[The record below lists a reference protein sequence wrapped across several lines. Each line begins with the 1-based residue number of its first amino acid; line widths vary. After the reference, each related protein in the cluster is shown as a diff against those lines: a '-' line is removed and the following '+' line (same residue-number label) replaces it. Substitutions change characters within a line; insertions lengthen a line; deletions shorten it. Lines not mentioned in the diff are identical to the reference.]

1 MQEEPK
7 AYGDTGRRS
16 FLQEELKAGGATGR
30 KKYSQ
35 EEPHAG
41 GAKGGF
47 KGMRSHRQEN
57 PQEVEQQA

>member
-1 MQEEPK
+1 M
-7 AYGDTGRRS
+7 
-16 FLQEELKAGGATGR
+16 QEELKEGGATGR